1 MLQKFDASFR
11 FFLILTATF
20 VRSSSVY
27 DYRVFLRQTVLAPS
41 VSQNTIVM
49 PTFHVA
55 LVGAMPIHLPVKPC
69 SKVIMSYPELTNEPF
84 RRSHFHPSG
93 NAPTKPRLCIIT
105 LTAVLNMFWTA
116 VPC

>member
-1 MLQKFDASFR
+1 MLR
-11 FFLILTATF
+11 EF
-20 VRSSSVY
+20 VTKHNRY
-27 DYRVFLRQTVLAPS
+27 ANPS
-41 VSQNTIVM
+41 C
-49 PTFHVA
+49 A
-55 LVGAMPIHLPVKPC
+55 LVGEIPIRLPVKPC